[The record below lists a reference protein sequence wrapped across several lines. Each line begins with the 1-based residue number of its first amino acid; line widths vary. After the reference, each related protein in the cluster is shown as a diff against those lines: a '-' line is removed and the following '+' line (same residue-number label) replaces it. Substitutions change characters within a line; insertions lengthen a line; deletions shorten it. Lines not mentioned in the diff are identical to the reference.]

1 MSNPNPLPRWGSN
14 PAEALSNFIF
24 PPGEVCVAI
33 PDATRPLDPRP
44 ARAAL
49 EAALAVR
56 PGNFGHR
63 TVVGLG
69 LHRGLLAEERVR
81 LGGGELIEH
90 DPDDAHYLGEID
102 GLPAWIGRPVAE
114 ADYSIGV
121 GVAELHQ
128 YAGLS
133 GGHKAVAVGCGGR
146 ATIAGLH
153 RRDRVMAPGVAL
165 GRLKGNPFRSF
176 IDQLGE
182 RARCRYCLL
191 QVGSRWVFGEPRST
205 LQAALTALDPWEPV
219 DGLWPG
225 AILTVPASKALSL
238 YQASRA
244 ATYLGLSPNPPL
256 EPGATLFIEAELPEG
271 AGSESG
277 FVAALARNDLESLLE
292 GPEPTGAGAQRAV
305 MLAILARKY
314 HMVLC
319 GVADP
324 GPLRALGIDARREG
338 IPDGPY
344 LRVPDPFHRL
354 PQRKLVGTF

>member
-1 MSNPNPLPRWGSN
+1 M
-14 PAEALSNFIF
+14 F

-49 EAALAVR
+49 QVALDSR
-56 PGNFGHR
+56 PGEYGHR

-69 LHRGLLAEERVR
+69 LHRRLLPEERAR
-81 LGGGELIEH
+81 LGGGELFEH

-102 GLPAWIGRPVAE
+102 GLPAWIGRTVAE

-121 GVAELHQ
+121 GVVELHQ

-146 ATIAGLH
+146 ATIAALH
-153 RRDRVMAPGVAL
+153 GRERVMAPGVQL
-165 GRLKGNPFRSF
+165 GRLEGNPFRSF
-176 IDQLGE
+176 IDTLGE

-191 QVGSRWVFGEPRST
+191 QVGSRWVFGEPRAA
-205 LQAALTALDPWEPV
+205 LQAAWHTLDPFEPV
-219 DGLWPG
+219 ERTWPG
-225 AILTVPASKALSL
+225 AVLAVPASKALSL

-256 EPGATLFIEAELPEG
+256 EAGAPLFIEANLPEG
-271 AGSESG
+271 AGSEAG
-277 FVAALARNDLESLLE
+277 FVAALARNDLESLLL

-305 MLAILARKY
+305 MLAILARKFRL
-314 HMVLC
+314 VLC
-319 GVADP
+319 GVANP
-324 GPLRALGIDARREG
+324 EPLRGLGIDARTG
-338 IPDGPY
+338 GVPDGPW
-344 LRVPDPFHRL
+344 LRVPNPFHRL
-354 PQRKLVGTF
+354 PQHKPSGPF